1 VTPDRTL
8 SRTAPPSARSCA
20 SSGAPLNRALP
31 RTRVPRTLL
40 GAALLLLVSVL
51 PACGEDP
58 FLFRWTENPR
68 EAFLYSLDRDERNRP
83 SAFEMAQGRRVV
95 LESAAAAGLWDFAL
109 DTRDGVLVFL
119 PPRSVGVQSRAGMV
133 EFPNMRYD
141 EVLEAPGDTA
151 AYTTREP
158 LPVRM
163 GSIYVV
169 RTREQPG
176 PFGQVCVFY
185 GKVQPLE
192 VDPVAGTLLFRFDT
206 SPDCNNPSLV
216 PPAG

>member
-1 VTPDRTL
+1 MIPDRALNTAARCGDPAASDRDL
-8 SRTAPPSARSCA
+8 FRVPAPPR
-20 SSGAPLNRALP
+20 LP
-31 RTRVPRTLL
+31 RTVL
-40 GAALLLLVSVL
+40 AMALLLLVAVL
-51 PACGEDP
+51 PACGDDP
-58 FLFRWTENPR
+58 FLFRWNENPR
-68 EAFLYSLDRDERNRP
+68 EAVLYSLDRDERNRP

-133 EFPNMRYD
+133 EFPNSRYD

-158 LPVRM
+158 LPVRV

-176 PFGQVCVFY
+176 VFGQSCVFY

-192 VDPVAGTLLFRFDT
+192 VDPVAGTLRFRFDT

>member
-8 SRTAPPSARSCA
+8 SRTAPACDPTPSAARRIPRS
-20 SSGAPLNRALP
+20 GGPRAL
-31 RTRVPRTLL
+31 LW
-40 GAALLLLVSVL
+40 AALALVVTVL

-95 LESAAAAGLWDFAL
+95 LESAEAAGLWDFAL

-133 EFPNMRYD
+133 EFPNSRYD
-141 EVLEAPGDTA
+141 EVLMAPSDTA
-151 AYTTREP
+151 AYTTRTP
-158 LPVRM
+158 LPVRV

-169 RTREQPG
+169 RTREQSG
-176 PFGQVCVFY
+176 VFGQTCTYY